1 MKKII
6 IILLSFV
13 LCIEAGMRIAIW
25 RALDEIVPKN
35 ATYRMEVVLLDN
47 SLTWGCRAY
56 GNEENRYMNVFYS
69 LWFISI
75 LNSKIFC
82 EYQSPYIVLRVNPP
96 NLNYYYWSFHRMGFE
111 EDRRYR

>member
-1 MKKII
+1 MKQIL

-47 SLTWGCRAY
+47 SLSWGCSAY

-69 LWFISI
+69 LWFTSI
-75 LNSKIFC
+75 LNSKMLC
-82 EYQSPYIVLRVNPP
+82 EYQSPYIVLRVITSEELRDYHWSFQ
-96 NLNYYYWSFHRMGFE
+96 NLNFE
-111 EDRRYR
+111 KD

>member
-1 MKKII
+1 MRRI
-6 IILLSFV
+6 IILLLSFIFCLEV
-13 LCIEAGMRIAIW
+13 GMRIAIW

-35 ATYRMEVVLLDN
+35 ATYSMEVILLDN
-47 SLTWGCRAY
+47 SLTWGCSAN

-82 EYQSPYIVLRVNPP
+82 EYQSPYITLRVDPP